1 MKKIILSSLVAMVL
15 MACGDN
21 GISAD
26 TEETYIQPQEYS
38 SSISRSSSSVQP
50 SSSSSQIII
59 WLSSSS
65 RNIIQY
71 SSSSVTPTYSL
82 EEICDMAA
90 ANVLNA
96 SNITSKTQVCSEYK
110 TYLIN
115 VVEMKTNDVNYC
127 MEYETCTTANELP
140 ACNMSSYDLGFSQEY
155 LSSLCAKFKAQ
166 GYYNFQNCDCTA
178 IVK

>member
-26 TEETYIQPQEYS
+26 TEETYTKSQEYS
-38 SSISRSSSSVQP
+38 SSISRSSSSVQS

-65 RNIIQY
+65 RNIIQH

-115 VVEMKTNDVNYC
+115 VVEMKANDVNYC
-127 MEYETCTTANELP
+127 MEYETCTTSDELP
-140 ACNMSSYDLGFSQEY
+140 ACNMSSYDQGFSQEY
-155 LSSLCAKFKAQ
+155 LRSLCGKFKAQ
-166 GYYNFQNCDCTA
+166 GYYNFQNCDCAA